1 MAKIID
7 KATSKPKMQNPV
19 RCWVW
24 EVTTS
29 EWDDRSD
36 DYVEEIKAVF
46 FDQWKA
52 TEYAMK
58 HYGIASGVRASIY
71 HIDSCK

>member
-46 FDQWKA
+46 
-52 TEYAMK
+52 
-58 HYGIASGVRASIY
+58 SIRG
-71 HIDSCK
+71 KLLNTQ